1 MNWSLSRSNS
11 TTSVTS
17 RATATAPAIAPAV
30 GEHALDHVV
39 EHGVELGGAARGDRE
54 QLLAIS
60 AIAADALRR
69 CLEPIDHLVHAL
81 GELAELV
88 PVEDGDPAHAI
99 GVLALDDLR
108 HDRADAPE
116 RSGDRPGEEAG
127 ADRRP

>member
-30 GEHALDHVV
+30 SRM
-39 EHGVELGGAARGDRE
+39 GAALE
-54 QLLAIS
+54 
-60 AIAADALRR
+60 RR
-69 CLEPIDHLVHAL
+69 KTGRWLEPIDHLVHAL

-88 PVEDGDPAHAI
+88 PVEDGDPAYAI